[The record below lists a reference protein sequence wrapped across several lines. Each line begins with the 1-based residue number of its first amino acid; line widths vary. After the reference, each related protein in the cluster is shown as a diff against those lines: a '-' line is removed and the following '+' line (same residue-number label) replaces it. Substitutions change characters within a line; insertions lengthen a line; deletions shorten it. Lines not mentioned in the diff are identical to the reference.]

1 MNIKKILI
9 KVALLLCISN
19 LSAQTTEKPNLSLR
33 EVRAI
38 LSIQENALLTES
50 FAKINENLLNAQD
63 KENLKGLRE
72 HTYYNKLRLSS
83 LAVAI
88 SFDKI
93 SDKRKANE
101 SNEIWSAMANDL
113 LDGAVLSMMFYQL
126 TETNTKDG
134 RLEELTKLA
143 IKKQADFL
151 SLLADIKKK
160 Q

>member
-9 KVALLLCISN
+9 KVALLLCIGN
-19 LSAQTTEKPNLSLR
+19 LSAQTVERPNLNLR

-72 HTYYNKLRLSS
+72 HTYHNKLRLAS

-93 SDKRKANE
+93 SDKRKTKE

-134 RLEELTKLA
+134 RLKELTKLA